1 MLINARQDPTNINS
15 TIRVRFWR
23 FLGRSFEG
31 CSWLTFSERIAP
43 LRFRQF
49 MECIGML
56 HGSLLVW
63 VIVWPSSLSLSF
75 SPLSHLST
83 IVSSV
88 PPVAWNNEN
97 GGPTRLLP
105 VALFQRG
112 TSGTTLRRR
121 PMMDVNTWTK
131 DSKSLEIDFSK
142 KKKKEK
148 RNEKVERNK
157 MLSFFVFFLPFL
169 GWLG

>member
-1 MLINARQDPTNINS
+1 MLINARQNPANINS
-15 TIRVRFWR
+15 TIRVRFWG

-63 VIVWPSSLSLSF
+63 VIAWPSSLSLSF
-75 SPLSHLST
+75 SPLSHFST

-131 DSKSLEIDFSK
+131 DSKSPVDFS

-157 MLSFFVFFLPFL
+157 MFSFFLFFLPFL